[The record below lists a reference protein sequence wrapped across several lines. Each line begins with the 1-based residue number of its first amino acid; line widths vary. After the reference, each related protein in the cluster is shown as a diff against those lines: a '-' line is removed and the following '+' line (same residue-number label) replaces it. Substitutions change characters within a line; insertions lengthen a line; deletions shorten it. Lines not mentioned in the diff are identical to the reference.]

1 MTATTVKRLA
11 ADILKVGRNR
21 IRIKEGEK
29 ARAMEA
35 LTREDVKGLI
45 ADGAVY
51 GIRYVGPRTKP
62 KRKRKGPGKRKGKK
76 YSRKG
81 KKEAWMER
89 IRSQRKYLSELLKS
103 GELPVEYKRKVY
115 LKIKGGSFRGK
126 NALLTYLKENEM
138 YLEKKKAE
146 AKKAAEKPEEG
157 TVAKKAVKKEA
168 PAKPVKKE
176 KKPEKK
182 K

>member
-21 IRIKEGEK
+21 IRIKEGEYT
-29 ARAMEA
+29 RAMEA

-51 GIRYVGPRTKP
+51 SMRYVGHRTKP
-62 KRKRKGPGKRKGKK
+62 KRKRKGPGKRRGKK

-89 IRSQRKYLSELLKS
+89 IRAQRKYLEEMLKG
-103 GELPVEYKRKVY
+103 GEVPAEYKRKVY
-115 LKIKGGSFRGK
+115 LKIKGGSFKGK
-126 NALLTYLKENEM
+126 NALLNYLRENEM
-138 YLEKKKAE
+138 YVEKTKADVKAEKK
-146 AKKAAEKPEEG
+146 P
-157 TVAKKAVKKEA
+157 VPKKAVKKEA
-168 PAKPVKKE
+168 PAKKPATEKPVKKE
-176 KKPEKK
+176 
-182 K
+182 